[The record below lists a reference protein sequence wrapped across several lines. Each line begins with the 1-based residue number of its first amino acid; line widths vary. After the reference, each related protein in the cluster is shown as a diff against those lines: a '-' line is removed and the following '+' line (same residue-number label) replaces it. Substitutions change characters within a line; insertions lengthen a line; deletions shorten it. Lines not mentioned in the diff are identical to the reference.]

1 MVGICWSKNMS
12 LFLDENQYDIPWL
25 VLLFLNYTTS
35 IPRNNKIGNN
45 EILTITNKFY
55 SPYKAKLMFLK
66 SAKKVP
72 ITIFSLSLR
81 VLVILRFDCSTLE
94 ITYTVEPQFNKI
106 TFMVYLG
113 LKK

>member
-1 MVGICWSKNMS
+1 MVQK
-12 LFLDENQYDIPWL
+12 L
-25 VLLFLNYTTS
+25 VLFIKKSKDFTDS
-35 IPRNNKIGNN
+35 GAARRA
-45 EILTITNKFY
+45 FY
-55 SPYKAKLMFLK
+55 SPYRSKLMFLK
-66 SAKKVP
+66 SVKKVP

-94 ITYTVEPQFNKI
+94 ITYTVDPQFNKI